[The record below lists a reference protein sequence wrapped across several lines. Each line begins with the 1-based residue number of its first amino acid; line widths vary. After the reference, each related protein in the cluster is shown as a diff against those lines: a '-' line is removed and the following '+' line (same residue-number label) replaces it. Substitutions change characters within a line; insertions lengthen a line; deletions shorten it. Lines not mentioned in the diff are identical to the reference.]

1 MHRLR
6 SRGTSL
12 LGSMAVPHLKRKALN
27 SWAAVQDTYFSTK
40 APPLPNFHLLFLDTF
55 ERHKVVFTVG
65 TSIASVATAWFVA
78 TLILFCLPFQNYKC
92 TCVSKLGWASNKKH
106 INVGTGY
113 SLRHYHETKVDQR
126 LESIEKAMQNNYH
139 LEHTDIKKLVD
150 PGPSKTAAWVATAGT
165 ALVVGYGLGWRGGTW
180 YANRKFRKEQLK
192 LLGQIKP
199 KRWELLG
206 QIKPRGWQLRFLKS
220 SARSRGPESTL
231 KASEKM
237 LKNAPASCNSVE
249 ANQSC

>member
-40 APPLPNFHLLFLDTF
+40 DTF

-65 TSIASVATAWFVA
+65 TSIASVATAWF
-78 TLILFCLPFQNYKC
+78 
-92 TCVSKLGWASNKKH
+92 
-106 INVGTGY
+106 GY